1 MARALQNQ
9 ILRCVAIFACMTAA
23 DTAYTWEE
31 GKDFDLPFDCPGAPM
46 NGANSLALRIP
57 LSTSNNGSFAVPEL
71 VGFKDGKQL
80 WMRRMPKAN
89 LINAAKSDAQCKGK
103 RGGAGVVIDVASQYP
118 ADHGWIMQRFRWDG
132 GKVRKLGEW
141 INRQT
146 SG

>member
-1 MARALQNQ
+1 
-9 ILRCVAIFACMTAA
+9 MTAA

-31 GKDFDLPFDCPGAPM
+31 GKDFDLPFDCPG
-46 NGANSLALRIP
+46 
-57 LSTSNNGSFAVPEL
+57 
-71 VGFKDGKQL
+71 GFKDGKQL